1 MNLAPVISR
10 LRSQCPALRTVV
22 SALSGATPAAY
33 PSAYVLLL
41 TERATDADL
50 GINNQ
55 VIEARFGVEIMILHA
70 AEAASGGPAGDALE
84 TVRDSVLAALVGWR
98 ADSGHTPAEFVSGR
112 LVSFAAGLAGWRDEF
127 SVQFIR

>member
-1 MNLAPVISR
+1 MISR

-41 TERATDADL
+41 TERATDADM

-55 VIEARFGVEIMILHA
+55 VIEARFGVELMVRHA
-70 AEAASGGPAGDALE
+70 AEAASGGPAGDALD
-84 TVRDSVLAALVGWR
+84 TLRTSVLSALVGWR
-98 ADSGHTPAEFVSGR
+98 VAADHTPAEFVSGR
-112 LVSFAAGLAGWRDEF
+112 LVSFDAGLAVWRDEF